1 MTNKIPRIRREE
13 LIEKYSEYVVEQM
26 DLGELMLYAQEQIAM
41 GMIDLSDEELLE
53 DISQSFDDEDEDS
66 RRLYKF
72 TQQENEI
79 IDQIAEKYVDRQIS
93 EMIRNNGGHPL
104 T

>member
-1 MTNKIPRIRREE
+1 MTNKIPRTRREE

-53 DISQSFDDEDEDS
+53 DISQSFDDKDEAS
-66 RRLYKF
+66 YLYKF
-72 TQQENEI
+72 PSH
-79 IDQIAEKYVDRQIS
+79 DRGCPPLLRIIS
-93 EMIRNNGGHPL
+93 EICRS
-104 T
+104 TYFSAI

>member
-1 MTNKIPRIRREE
+1 MTNKISRTRREE
-13 LIEKYSEYVVEQM
+13 LIETYAETVVEAM

-53 DISQSFDDEDEDS
+53 DISQSFDDKDEAS
-66 RRLYKF
+66 YLYKF

-79 IDQIAEKYVDRQIS
+79 IDQVAEKYVDQQIS
-93 EMIRNNGGHPL
+93 EMIRNNGGHP
-104 T
+104 

>member
-53 DISQSFDDEDEDS
+53 DISQSFDDKDEAS
-66 RRLYKF
+66 YLYKF
-72 TQQENEI
+72 TQQESEI
-79 IDQIAEKYVDRQIS
+79 VDQIAEKYVDHQIS

-104 T
+104 S

>member
-66 RRLYKF
+66 RKLYKF
-72 TQQENEI
+72 TEQENEI

-104 T
+104 S

>member
-1 MTNKIPRIRREE
+1 MTNKIPRTRREE

-53 DISQSFDDEDEDS
+53 DISQSFDDKDEAS
-66 RRLYKF
+66 YLYKF
-72 TQQENEI
+72 TKQEDEI

>member
-53 DISQSFDDEDEDS
+53 DISQSFDDKDEAS
-66 RRLYKF
+66 YLYKF

-79 IDQIAEKYVDRQIS
+79 IDQIAEKYVDHQIS
-93 EMIRNNGGHPL
+93 EMIRNNGGHDL

>member
-53 DISQSFDDEDEDS
+53 DISQSFDDKDEAS
-66 RRLYKF
+66 YLYKF
-72 TQQENEI
+72 TQQESEI
-79 IDQIAEKYVDRQIS
+79 VDQIAEKYVDRQIS
-93 EMIRNNGGHPL
+93 EMIRNNGGHDL
-104 T
+104 R

>member
-53 DISQSFDDEDEDS
+53 EITQHCDDEDS
-66 RRLYKF
+66 RKLFNF
-72 TQQENEI
+72 TQQDNEI
-79 IDQIAEKYVDRQIS
+79 IDQIAEKYVDHQIS
-93 EMIRNNGGHPL
+93 EMIRNNGGHDL

>member
-13 LIEKYSEYVVEQM
+13 LIEKYSEYVVEAM

-53 DISQSFDDEDEDS
+53 DISQSFDDKDEAS
-66 RRLYKF
+66 YLYKF
-72 TQQENEI
+72 TQQESEI
-79 IDQIAEKYVDRQIS
+79 VDQIAEKYVDHQIS

-104 T
+104 P

>member
-1 MTNKIPRIRREE
+1 MTNKISRTRREE
-13 LIEKYSEYVVEQM
+13 LIETYAETVAESM

-53 DISQSFDDEDEDS
+53 DISHSFDEEFED
-66 RRLYKF
+66 RRKLYKF

-79 IDQIAEKYVDRQIS
+79 IDQIAEKYIDRQIS

-104 T
+104 P

>member
-13 LIEKYSEYVVEQM
+13 LIEKYSEYAVEQM

-53 DISQSFDDEDEDS
+53 DISQSFDDKDEASYLD
-66 RRLYKF
+66 KF

-79 IDQIAEKYVDRQIS
+79 IDQIAEKYVDQQIS

-104 T
+104 S

>member
-13 LIEKYSEYVVEQM
+13 LIEKYSEYVVEAM

-53 DISQSFDDEDEDS
+53 DISQSFDDKDEAS
-66 RRLYKF
+66 YLYKF
-72 TQQENEI
+72 TQQESEI
-79 IDQIAEKYVDRQIS
+79 VDQIAEKYVDHQIS

-104 T
+104 S

>member
-1 MTNKIPRIRREE
+1 MNKISRTRREE
-13 LIEKYSEYVVEQM
+13 LIEKYSEFAAESM

-41 GMIDLSDEELLE
+41 GMIDLSDQQLLE
-53 DISQSFDDEDEDS
+53 DISYSFDEEVED
-66 RRLYKF
+66 RRKLYEF
-72 TQQENEI
+72 TEQENKI
-79 IDQIAEKYVDRQIS
+79 IDQIAEKYVDNQIS

>member
-1 MTNKIPRIRREE
+1 MTNKIPRTRREE

-53 DISQSFDDEDEDS
+53 DISQSFDDKDEAS
-66 RRLYKF
+66 YLYKF
-72 TQQENEI
+72 TQQESEI
-79 IDQIAEKYVDRQIS
+79 VDQIAEKYVDRQIS
-93 EMIRNNGGHPL
+93 EMICNNGGHPL

>member
-1 MTNKIPRIRREE
+1 MNKISRTRREE
-13 LIEKYSEYVVEQM
+13 LIEIYAESVVEAM
-26 DLGELMLYAQEQIAM
+26 EHWVLRKYAQEQIAM

-53 DISQSFDDEDEDS
+53 DISHSFDEEFED
-66 RRLYKF
+66 RRKLYKF
-72 TQQENEI
+72 TEQENKI

-104 T
+104 P

>member
-13 LIEKYSEYVVEQM
+13 LIEKYSEYVVEAM

-53 DISQSFDDEDEDS
+53 DISQSFDDKDEAS
-66 RRLYKF
+66 YLYKF

-79 IDQIAEKYVDRQIS
+79 IDQIAEKYVDHQIS
-93 EMIRNNGGHPL
+93 EMIRNNGGHDL

>member
-13 LIEKYSEYVVEQM
+13 LIEKYSEYVVEAM

-66 RRLYKF
+66 RKLYKF

-79 IDQIAEKYVDRQIS
+79 IDQIAEKYVDQQIS

-104 T
+104 S